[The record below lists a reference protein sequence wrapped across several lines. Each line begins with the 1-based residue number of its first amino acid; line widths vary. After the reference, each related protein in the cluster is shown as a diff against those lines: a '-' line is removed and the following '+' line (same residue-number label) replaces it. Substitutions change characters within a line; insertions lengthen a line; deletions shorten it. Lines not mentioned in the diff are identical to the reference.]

1 MLNRKSILERA
12 YHECMKEMYSR
23 AQPSCDYDQLLKDAA
38 DGKIGKEERV
48 YERYYLSQAEF
59 KYVLEKYIQAYN
71 IKRYWDDYIE
81 ILRKYLEEGGTK
93 DKYINPYTDEH
104 GNYHPGHRGYESVP
118 KLKEQIKEILKTEI
132 GEGNVTD
139 KIRDKI
145 TNKVFEIIDNCKT
158 FYKFDSEE
166 SSFSASVALGPS
178 PSSSAERV
186 KEYWKEEHGIDLE
199 IEERNPL
206 LFYEQDMYG
215 DEFEIV
221 MEEEYG
227 EDWKE
232 YWDAKWKRKKC
243 IEDNES
249 ES

>member
-1 MLNRKSILERA
+1 MLNRRSILERA
-12 YHECMKEMYSR
+12 YHECMREMYSR

-59 KYVLEKYIQAYN
+59 KYILEKYIQAYN

-81 ILRKYLEEGGTK
+81 ILQKYLAEGGSK
-93 DKYINPYTDEH
+93 DKYINSYTDEH
-104 GNYHPGHRGYESVP
+104 GIYHPGYRGYESVP
-118 KLKEQIKEILKTEI
+118 KLKEQINNILKVAAD
-132 GEGNVTD
+132 GCD
-139 KIRDKI
+139 LALLDQIRDKI
-145 TNKVFEIIDNCKT
+145 TNKVFEIIDDCKT

-166 SSFSASVALGPS
+166 SSFSASVALGAS

-186 KEYWKEEHGIDLE
+186 KEYWKEEHGIDIE

-206 LFYEQDMYG
+206 LFYEKDKYG
-215 DEFEIV
+215 DEFEVV

-232 YWDAKWKRKKC
+232 YWDDKWKKEKKY
-243 IEDNES
+243 S
-249 ES
+249 G